1 MKTIL
6 FFLFIAL
13 TAEAQADEMLKQG
26 VFSCEDSNYNIVPLR
41 VTQHPTKPNKAVI
54 SWEGR
59 DRVLHREQ
67 SVSGAIRYEGLG
79 SKLLYIQTPH
89 HSVLLDNNTMNVVLS
104 ECMR

>member
-6 FFLFIAL
+6 FYLLIAL
-13 TAEAQADEMLKQG
+13 TAEARADEMLKQG
-26 VFSCEDSNYNIVPLR
+26 VFRCEDSNYDIVPLK

-59 DRVLHREQ
+59 DRVLHRER
-67 SVSGAIRYEGLG
+67 SVSGAIRYEGFG

-89 HSVLLDNNTMNVVLS
+89 HSVLLDNNSMNVILS